1 MSLLGG
7 DVPALPTRATRG
19 ASGAPLEPASLKCLN
34 AKPDVS
40 KVSENAVVIVSAF
53 LAVPLLTLA
62 HELGHAAAAL
72 RFTQEGVRIRV
83 GRAHPSARLRVGR
96 LLVAFSPI
104 GAGGRCTS
112 SPAMSRRQAL
122 IRVLAGP
129 ATNLVLAALFCLGG
143 LFTAGTARTIMF
155 MLTAVSGSQ
164 AALNLVPRRGT
175 WNPITRGLPSDGLQA
190 LWLIR
195 HQPLPLPPRA
205 GSGMGFWNPDE
216 VRQVALMLGVGAAS
230 VLPVVAFGEVAL
242 WVMLAIDLQTILAG
256 GSMVGRPKVVRGG
269 RAP

>member
-190 LWLIR
+190 LW
-195 HQPLPLPPRA
+195 
-205 GSGMGFWNPDE
+205 NPDE
-216 VRQVALMLGVGAAS
+216 VRQVAMTLGVGAAS

-256 GSMVGRPKVVRGG
+256 GSMVGRPQVARGG